1 MSAIGALVAGLGLL
15 QAPAV
20 EGVVHSSAGEPIAY
34 AQIRVLDHSAA
45 DWTDADGRYRL
56 EGLEP
61 GRWRLRVMHTAH
73 EPMDVEVLVP
83 GDRPVRLDITLE
95 TRPAPTPEPLHDFE
109 PFRVEYTLPALLNT
123 EEISRRIQDRYTPEL
138 VDRGIGGDAVLR
150 LWLDERGQV
159 VRGVI
164 SSSSGNAR
172 LDSIA
177 LAVSDR
183 MRFRPARSQDQ
194 AVRVIVRIPVSFTLP
209 DTLPVIEVERAGG
222 GSGERTGEGSG

>member
-1 MSAIGALVAGLGLL
+1 MSALGALVAVLGLL

-20 EGVVHSSAGEPIAY
+20 EGEVRSAGGDPIPY
-34 AQIRVLDHSAA
+34 AQIQVLDHSAA
-45 DWTDADGRYRL
+45 DWTDANGQYRL
-56 EGLEP
+56 EGLDR

-73 EPMDVEVLVP
+73 EPLDVEVVVP
-83 GDRPVRLDITLE
+83 GDRPIRLDITLE
-95 TRPAPTPEPLHDFE
+95 ARPAPTPDPLYDFE
-109 PFRVEYTLPALLNT
+109 PFQVEYTLPALLNT
-123 EEISRRIQDRYTPEL
+123 EEVARRIQARYTPEL
-138 VDRGIGGDAVLR
+138 VDRGIGGEAVMR

-209 DTLPVIEVERAGG
+209 DTLPVIEVERAGD
-222 GSGERTGEGSG
+222 ETGR